1 MAMFELL
8 PMKMSLDTCAEACA
22 ACKDEMQVRL
32 LSWNILAPCY
42 CNGHFFKDV
51 HPEALRWSRRAAQI
65 RAMLFSMCPEVIC
78 LQEVEL
84 HRPLE
89 ELGLCLAS
97 SSPLKALK
105 MLLK

>member
-1 MAMFELL
+1 
-8 PMKMSLDTCAEACA
+8 
-22 ACKDEMQVRL
+22 MQTARL
-32 LSWNILAPCY
+32 MSWNILAPCY

-65 RAMLFSMCPEVIC
+65 RGVLFSMCPEIVC

-89 ELGLCLAS
+89 ELGLWLAWQ
-97 SSPLKALK
+97 LK
-105 MLLK
+105 